1 MSDKLKQLSK
11 IFFSLVFVLQF
22 IACSDPP
29 PDFNT
34 ELICPNGSAILV
46 KFVRAKELRDAINA
60 AYINKKQQKTLEGYT
75 PIRLKDGRSFVL
87 KNLPPEMASSCS
99 LSESKVGK
107 VESSYIHHF

>member
-1 MSDKLKQLSK
+1 MSDKLKLLSK
-11 IFFSLVFVLQF
+11 IFFSLVLVLQF
-22 IACSDPP
+22 IACSDRL

-34 ELICPNGSAILV
+34 EIVCQNGSAILV
-46 KFVRAKELRDAINA
+46 KFVRAKDLRDAINT
-60 AYINKKQQKTLEGYT
+60 AYINKKQQKTSEGYT

-99 LSESKVGK
+99 LRESKVGH